1 MLNRENKFT
10 PNTRDKFPDSRGLV
24 VGSAEQRHRSANIAR
39 FAQRGKKEK
48 DHWGWLVAPLY
59 CCSFRGPTCS
69 CLFNFYK
76 NNVGR
81 WICSHGITQIQKK
94 VWRQKVSQSIS
105 TGPSVGP
112 YLRWTFQ
119 NHLNFNAL
127 GKNIATSKNKLIQT
141 TCYFS

>member
-39 FAQRGKKEK
+39 FAQRKKKGK
-48 DHWGWLVAPLY
+48 GSFAMAGRPLY

-105 TGPSVGP
+105 TVASVRP

-119 NHLNFNAL
+119 NHLNFNTLA
-127 GKNIATSKNKLIQT
+127 KNIATSKNILIQI